1 MMKEILLVDDDRI
14 FNLLHTRYF
23 EKAGV
28 SQAAIKSFRSGEEC
42 ITYLDE
48 HGSSEETV
56 FLVLLDITMPV
67 MDGWDFLNALQ
78 DRDYR
83 DNAVIVM
90 VSSSVDG
97 SDKEKAIAYDQVMD
111 YVEKP
116 LSPRFIDRLK
126 SEKRLM
132 GLFAE

>member
-1 MMKEILLVDDDRI
+1 MVDDDRI

>member
-14 FNLLHTRYF
+14 FNLLHTKYF

-28 SQAAIKSFRSGEEC
+28 PQAAIKSFRSGVEC
-42 ITYLDE
+42 ITYLDG
-48 HGSSEETV
+48 HSKSGQTV

-67 MDGWDFLNALQ
+67 MDGWDFLETLQ

-97 SDKEKAIAYDQVMD
+97 CDKDKAITYDQVMD

-126 SEKRLM
+126 SEERLL